1 MIMTKKTI
9 AGVALDVSE
18 EGYMVDVS
26 QWTEDIAEAIAK
38 EEGIENLSENHW
50 KIIRFLQREFK
61 DNGHLPTIRK
71 IKKTGSIPIKEL
83 YDLFPD
89 GPLKK
94 ASRIA
99 GLPKPESCI

>member
-1 MIMTKKTI
+1 MTKKTI
-9 AGVALDVSE
+9 AGISVDVSD
-18 EGYMVDVS
+18 EGYLIDAS
-26 QWTEDIAEAIAK
+26 QWTEEIAKAIAG
-38 EEGIENLSENHW
+38 EEGIEKLSESHW

-61 DNGHLPTIRK
+61 ENGQLPTIRK

-83 YDLFPD
+83 YELFPD

-99 GLPKPESCI
+99 GLTKPESCI

>member
-1 MIMTKKTI
+1 MTKKTI
-9 AGVALDVSE
+9 AGISVDVSD
-18 EGYMVDVS
+18 EGYLIDAS
-26 QWTEDIAEAIAK
+26 QWTEEIAKAIAR
-38 EEGIENLSENHW
+38 EEGIEKLSESHW

-61 DNGHLPTIRK
+61 ENGQLPTIRK

-83 YDLFPD
+83 YELFPD

-99 GLPKPESCI
+99 GLTKPESCI